1 MMNLWK
7 QLMLLFL
14 LRNQMKS
21 WTMKKLLQLHPI
33 ISCLSLTISGTI
45 FNGSYN
51 PDDSFVIGDLKWTIQ
66 ITTASTRN
74 NARIKLMN
82 VSLEC
87 NPHERTGDYEIT
99 AECQLS
105 LESSRGYKYPSRFA
119 CHNSLFKGTRREYS
133 GQDIY
138 NKPVYTTCI
147 DNRTSLK
154 AGEFFWDLSKGAYN
168 EVLSR
173 NKNTFAINFKTLK
186 VEWKEAE

>member
-1 MMNLWK
+1 
-7 QLMLLFL
+7 
-14 LRNQMKS
+14 MK
-21 WTMKKLLQLHPI
+21 MLLQLHPI

-45 FNGSYN
+45 IIEVDARHLFNGSYT

-105 LESSRGYKYPSRFA
+105 LESPRGCKHPSRFA
-119 CHNSLFKGTRREYS
+119 CHNSLKFYKGTRRECTGYDWS
-133 GQDIY
+133 KNQS
-138 NKPVYTTCI
+138 VYRPRFDTC
-147 DNRTSLK
+147 TSLK
-154 AGEFFWDLSKGAYN
+154 AGQFFWDLSKGAYN

>member
-1 MMNLWK
+1 
-7 QLMLLFL
+7 
-14 LRNQMKS
+14 MK
-21 WTMKKLLQLHPI
+21 MLLQLHPI
-33 ISCLSLTISGTI
+33 ISCLSLTISGTSEVDARHL
-45 FNGSYN
+45 FNGSYT

-66 ITTASTRN
+66 ITTASTKN
-74 NARIKLMN
+74 VHIKLDPIKLMN